1 MEAAVLELIPVR
13 QAEKQVERKPIIQPY
28 KEVEEVQVADFDV
41 IEGHSKQ
48 FIEANTSAVTLGHLK
63 NDCVVPVFSKDNE
76 VTISHVNF
84 IETVFEAAT
93 KIFPRER
100 IGTPE
105 IRVSH
110 IIKGRTPEAV
120 HKSVNELTE
129 ADKTLYYE
137 RMAFVMEIPTI
148 CEDINGNRLNL
159 SIGGVRAYNHENL
172 YSKKTFEKFKIF
184 IGFKNMVCCNLC
196 ISTDGYREEIRAM
209 SHLELLQQVISLFQH
224 YNASRHLQLMNSFNR
239 HSLTEHQFAQLIGKG
254 KLYQCL
260 PPKERKQLPN
270 LEMTDSHM
278 NIIARN
284 YYRDDAFCRNKDNS
298 INLWNVFNLF
308 TSANKSSY
316 IDTFLNRGANAT
328 DFIQGISEALQG
340 NNGYKWFLE

>member
-1 MEAAVLELIPVR
+1 MELTPVR
-13 QAEKQVERKPIIQPY
+13 QIDRKPVIQSY
-28 KEVEEVQVADFDV
+28 KEIEEVLMADFDV
-41 IEGHSKQ
+41 IEGHSRQ
-48 FIEANTSAVTLGHLK
+48 FIEANTKEASLQHLK
-63 NDCVVPVFSKDNE
+63 NDCTVPVFSKDNE
-76 VTISHVNF
+76 VTISHVAF

-110 IIKGRTPEAV
+110 IIKGRTPDAV
-120 HKSVNELTE
+120 HKSVNELLDE
-129 ADKTLYYE
+129 DKTLYYE

-172 YSKKTFEKFKIF
+172 YSKKTFEKFKVF
-184 IGFKNMVCCNLC
+184 IGFKNRVCCNLC
-196 ISTDGYREEIRAM
+196 ISTDGYKEEIRAM
-209 SHLELLQQVISLFQH
+209 SHLELLQQVITLFQH

-239 HSLTEHQFAQLIGKG
+239 HSLTEHQFAQLIGKS

-284 YYRDDAFCRNKDNS
+284 YYRDDAFCRDNDNT

-316 IDTFLNRGANAT
+316 IDTFLNRGVNAT
-328 DFIQGISEALQG
+328 DFIQGISEALNG
-340 NNGYKWFLE
+340 RNGYKWFLD